1 MPDIQTV
8 EWEELLPESLKQD
21 EGILAMLR
29 AISQQK
35 RKIAQQIWNA
45 RIWQEIDRMPEDAL
59 DAMAYDLKVDW
70 WNYDY
75 TLEEKR
81 TTLKGCFSVH
91 QGIGTKGAVETAIS
105 GIYKNTKVE
114 EWWEYGAD
122 PYNFRLLIDAT
133 YEDADPVKHQQ
144 ILDRVAYYKNVRSH
158 MDAVEYYAKPEGE
171 AVAYGMVAQ
180 AGIAMCITV
189 TVEVPDWTPTDT
201 VLTGTRNT
209 LNLNRRRLI

>member
-81 TTLKGCFSVH
+81 TTLKGCFRVH

-158 MDAVEYYAKPEGE
+158 MDNVEYYARPEGE
-171 AVAYGMVAQ
+171 AVAYGFVAL
-180 AGIAMCITV
+180 AGIGMCITAS
-189 TVEVPDWTPTDT
+189 VEVPDWTPTDT
-201 VLTGTRNT
+201 VLTGTLNT